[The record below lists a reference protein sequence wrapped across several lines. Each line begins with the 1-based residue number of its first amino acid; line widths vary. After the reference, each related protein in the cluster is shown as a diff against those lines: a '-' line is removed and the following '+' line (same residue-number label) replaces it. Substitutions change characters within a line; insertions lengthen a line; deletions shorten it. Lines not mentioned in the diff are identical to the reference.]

1 SKNQIPFLIRSE
13 FPDQVLHLVDV
24 TYMMKRQGFQLL
36 AEHDEM
42 DMCIRESRQHRLTV
56 EVRFKISLRFQ
67 FAAAAGPDDP
77 SLIHQTRFLRF
88 PFTVH
93 RIYGAIIVQC
103 FHKTPPRKK
112 YSI

>member
-1 SKNQIPFLIRSE
+1 HAVFIREIVFIISKNQIPFLIRSE

-56 EVRFKISLRFQ
+56 EVRSKSASASSSLRLPVPTTRPLSPRT
-67 FAAAAGPDDP
+67 ASTVSP
-77 SLIHQTRFLRF
+77 SRF
-88 PFTVH
+88 
-93 RIYGAIIVQC
+93 IVYMV
-103 FHKTPPRKK
+103 PL
-112 YSI
+112 